1 MAKFVSQGNV
11 RNRYIVEVDLILT
24 DRVYKEWPAHRAELR
39 TVVRA
44 IVWISL
50 AVVQNFPLHYFFT
63 VADACHSEHFLTFSF
78 EFNSLFDVHDTSARN
93 EGVREV
99 SGLLNFN
106 RAELDSSIVFFLL
119 TEQKVICLRAY
130 SVKDLNP
137 FALLERNVAI
147 VKIEIAVTLVQA
159 DNIGLVESF
168 NDTSLAILRN
178 LSSNVLP
185 KVEFITLSANLEF
198 QRVFDQC
205 TIISLAS
212 LSFDEVASKSLDL
225 RLHQVVVAIRLAI
238 NCVFLLT
245 LGSIFEA
252 QKVDCLVLLAEKDDP
267 RLFEACLLNVAQRVR

>member
-50 AVVQNFPLHYFFT
+50 AVVQNLPLHNFFT

-185 KVEFITLSANLEF
+185 KV
-198 QRVFDQC
+198 
-205 TIISLAS
+205 
-212 LSFDEVASKSLDL
+212 
-225 RLHQVVVAIRLAI
+225 
-238 NCVFLLT
+238 
-245 LGSIFEA
+245 
-252 QKVDCLVLLAEKDDP
+252 
-267 RLFEACLLNVAQRVR
+267 